1 MADITSE
8 LMYELLKQVQDR
20 LTKMDHKLDE
30 VKNELQAIRVHS
42 IALQHDTGNIYQT
55 LTRQD
60 TRFDRIENR
69 LELNDAPTLSR

>member
-1 MADITSE
+1 MAEITNE

-42 IALQHDTGNIYQT
+42 IALQHDIGNIYQT
-55 LTRQD
+55 LSRND
-60 TRFDRIENR
+60 SRFERIERR
-69 LELNDAPTLSR
+69 LNIHEAPSLT